1 MDSLQK
7 RERLLEVLKILS
19 TKTDW
24 EDITTVRVLFRP
36 GRMDEILYTLKT
48 EPEIT
53 ESEFSLRFL
62 SKKNNPRDLI

>member
-36 GRMDEILYTLKT
+36 DRMDEIL
-48 EPEIT
+48 
-53 ESEFSLRFL
+53 
-62 SKKNNPRDLI
+62 